1 MGSSQTLKTRFR
13 WISLAIALFVGS
25 AASVGVWKF
34 CSADLTGPTAT
45 DHNIT
50 NIVTLLM
57 QDQHLARRPLNDEV
71 STRAFNLFIKGLD
84 PLKLYFYQSDIEE
97 FGRYENYLDDMLK
110 KNDTSFAYV
119 VFKRFLKRVD
129 ERVAMVNEVLGQEL
143 DFTVDEFMVTDAD
156 LRHYATS
163 ETEALD
169 FWRQR
174 IKYDLLVLKSEETEG
189 DEAVEKLQRRYKSFG
204 RRMKQFDNDELLE
217 AFLTAF
223 TTSFDPHTNYM
234 SPTSLDNFRI
244 ALGLKLEGIGAQ
256 LQDRDGK
263 TIVAKV
269 VPGGAADKNGKLKE
283 EDEIVS
289 VGQGKDGEMV
299 DIVGE
304 KLNDVVKKIRGDAGT
319 IVRLGVIPT
328 DGTEVVIYEIIRA
341 KIELDDSAAQGEVF
355 EIGSKPD
362 GTPYKLGV
370 IDLPSFY
377 MDMEGARSNQRDFRS
392 TTRDVKKILEKFK
405 SESTDAV
412 VLDLRRNGGG
422 SLTEAINLTGLFID
436 EGPVVQVKGID
447 NRVQHYDDLDP
458 GMAWDGPLV
467 VLTSKFS
474 ASASEI
480 LAGAIQDYKRG
491 LIVGDE
497 ATHGK
502 GTVQSLLDLGSQLIG
517 GPEPPNLGALKI
529 TMQLFFRPNGDST
542 QRRGV
547 LSDVVLPSIT
557 NYMDV
562 SESDLDYAIDFQR
575 VRRTPYNPVDLVSPD
590 LLSKLRSQSDTRRR
604 QSEDFAK
611 LLKRI
616 ESYRKQKAKKQV
628 VLNEEKFFAE
638 RAELNAQKEDEKT
651 MEEQV
656 VGNGNIKRDYYL
668 DEVFS
673 LTVDYVKELKQN
685 KFARAN

>member
-1 MGSSQTLKTRFR
+1 MGSSQSLKIRFR
-13 WISLAIALFVGS
+13 WISLALAFVVGT
-25 AASVGVWKF
+25 AASVGVWRF

-45 DHNIT
+45 DHNVT
-50 NIVTLLM
+50 NIVTMLM
-57 QDQHLARRPLNDEV
+57 QEQHLARRPLNDEI
-71 STRAFNLFIKGLD
+71 SSRAFGLFLKGLD
-84 PLKLYFYQSDIEE
+84 PLKLYFYQSDIDE
-97 FGRYENYLDDMLK
+97 FGKYENFLDDMLR
-110 KNDTSFAYV
+110 KNDTTFAYK
-119 VFKRFLKRVD
+119 VFKRFLERVD
-129 ERVAMVNEVLGQEL
+129 ERVAMVDKVLDQEL
-143 DFTVDEFMVTDAD
+143 DFTADEYMVTEPD
-156 LRHYATS
+156 LRHYPQN
-163 ETEALD
+163 EVEALE
-169 FWRQR
+169 FWRKR

-189 DEAVEKLQRRYKSFG
+189 DEAAEKLRSRYRNFA

-217 AFLTAF
+217 TFLTSF
-223 TTSFDPHTNYM
+223 TSSFDPHTNYM

-263 TIVAKV
+263 TIVARV
-269 VPGGAADKNGKLKE
+269 VPGGAADKDGNLKE
-283 EDEIVS
+283 EDAIVS

-299 DIVGE
+299 DIVGD
-304 KLNDVVKKIRGDAGT
+304 KLNDVVKLIRGDAGT
-319 IVRLGVIPT
+319 IVRLGVIPDGAT
-328 DGTEVVIYEIIRA
+328 DVVIYEITRA

-355 EIGSKPD
+355 EVGSKTD

-370 IDLPSFY
+370 VDLPSFY
-377 MDMEGARSNQRDFRS
+377 MDMEGARSHERDFRS
-392 TTRDVKKILEKFK
+392 TTRDVRKILEDFNQKNV
-405 SESTDAV
+405 DAV

-458 GMAWDGPLV
+458 GMVWEGPLV

-497 ATHGK
+497 STHGK

-547 LSDVVLPSIT
+547 LSDIILPSIT

-575 VRRTPYNPVDLVSPD
+575 VRRTPFAPVNLVSAD
-590 LLSKLRSQSDTRRR
+590 LLAKLQTQSETRRR
-604 QSEDFAK
+604 QSEDFAT

-628 VLNEEKFFAE
+628 TLNEEKFFVE
-638 RAELNAQKEDEKT
+638 RAELNAQKEDEKKI
-651 MEEQV
+651 EEQV
-656 VGNGNIKRDYYL
+656 VGNGSIKRDFYL
-668 DEVFS
+668 DEVFG
-673 LTVDYVKELKQN
+673 LTVDYVKELQQN